1 MIAELLGTTQLRI
14 GFLVFI
20 CAWVL
25 GLALRFQFNKGTSS
39 LVDLSTMPAY
49 RQIRIIGILRW
60 LFGYKPIDGPVSVA
74 GFILQFPA
82 LLALMISMVLN
93 LLWPTQKYLPLVPLG
108 VLFISMPLAFRFA
121 DRLWHQQQSTLN
133 DDGDLRR

>member
-20 CAWVL
+20 CAWVF
-25 GLALRFQFNKGTSS
+25 GLALRFVFNKGTSS

-82 LLALMISMVLN
+82 LLALMISIVLN
-93 LLWPTQKYLPLVPLG
+93 LLWPTLKYLALVPPI
-108 VLFISMPLAFRFA
+108 VLFFSMPLAVRIA
-121 DRLWHQQQSTLN
+121 DRLWSNEQQNT
-133 DDGDLRR
+133 DDV